1 MATDMLEL
9 ASNVSRA
16 FGDQRV
22 LDGLDLTV
30 GEGEIVA
37 LLGRSGSGKSTLL
50 RLLAGLDEPDAG
62 RVSVPDQVAVVF
74 QEPRLFPWLSV
85 LDNVTV
91 GLPGASTGAGLDA
104 LAEVGLADKSHAWP
118 LTLSGGEAQRVALAR
133 ALVREPR
140 LMLFDEP
147 FGALDALTRISMH
160 QLVVRLWERHAATVV
175 LVTHDVDEAV
185 ALADRIL
192 VLREGRIARSLAVA
206 RDADGLVPGPEL
218 LAHRAELLGW
228 LGVERQGSLRRKSRA
243 AVPAEPPEPD
253 TQRPDIPGNVP
264 SGGRR
269 VSPPSPAE
277 RHAPK

>member
-1 MATDMLEL
+1 MLEL
-9 ASNVSRA
+9 ASNVSRR

-30 GEGEIVA
+30 GEGEVVA

-50 RLLAGLDEPDAG
+50 RLLAKLDEPDAG
-62 RVSVPDQVAVVF
+62 RVAVPDAVAVVF

-85 LDNVTV
+85 LDNVTI
-91 GLPGASTGAGLDA
+91 GLPDTSSAAGLDA

-133 ALVREPR
+133 ALVRQPR

-147 FGALDALTRISMH
+147 FGALDALTRIAMH

-185 ALADRIL
+185 LLADRVL
-192 VLREGRIARSLAVA
+192 VLDAGRIAHAIEIT
-206 RDADGLVPGPEL
+206 RDADGAVPGPEL
-218 LAHRAELLGW
+218 LARRADLLTL
-228 LGVERQGSLRRKSRA
+228 LGVEQHGTLRRTPRA
-243 AVPAEPPEPD
+243 ARSVD
-253 TQRPDIPGNVP
+253 TATTV
-264 SGGRR
+264 
-269 VSPPSPAE
+269 
-277 RHAPK
+277 